1 MNVSFN
7 LFHKETGEPLG
18 AASGREELGELLL
31 DLFFDD
37 GIFSCEVR
45 IEEVEEAQ

>member
-1 MNVSFN
+1 MNVIFK
-7 LFHKETGEPLG
+7 LFHNKTGEPLG
-18 AASGREELGELLL
+18 SASDREALGELLL

-45 IEEVEEAQ
+45 IEEVEEVE